1 MYVQLR
7 TGLTNP
13 WEQLQR
19 ATQSINQSA
28 RQGIRP
34 GDRTE
39 EDARRQDRLTLSPMN
54 QFQSRLESLMSQKQ
68 DIIEQKN
75 QLIADTLDAGGDI
88 RQIQSMVSLYDEQIS
103 NIDSQISQ
111 TMKDMMEDPQD
122 KEEEQEGK
130 KPETKEELQQK
141 QMNDLG
147 SASMDLERTGQI
159 YSAYIH
165 KQGAANVLEQEI
177 KLDGGRGGAATP
189 GKSERLQELRQDMD
203 ELYTE
208 TMEGYAD
215 LNVSLKESA
224 EEAAH
229 RHELESE
236 EDTKDER
243 SQQGSSV
250 PDVGVD

>member
-1 MYVQLR
+1 
-7 TGLTNP
+7 
-13 WEQLQR
+13 
-19 ATQSINQSA
+19 
-28 RQGIRP
+28 
-34 GDRTE
+34 
-39 EDARRQDRLTLSPMN
+39 
-54 QFQSRLESLMSQKQ
+54 
-68 DIIEQKN
+68 
-75 QLIADTLDAGGDI
+75 
-88 RQIQSMVSLYDEQIS
+88 
-103 NIDSQISQ
+103 
-111 TMKDMMEDPQD
+111 
-122 KEEEQEGK
+122 
-130 KPETKEELQQK
+130 
-141 QMNDLG
+141 
-147 SASMDLERTGQI
+147 MDLERTGQI

-189 GKSERLQELRQDMD
+189 GKSERLQELRQDID

-236 EDTKDER
+236 EDTKDDR

>member
-54 QFQSRLESLMSQKQ
+54 QFQSRLES
-68 DIIEQKN
+68 
-75 QLIADTLDAGGDI
+75 
-88 RQIQSMVSLYDEQIS
+88 QIQSMVDLYDEQIS

-141 QMNDLG
+141 QMNDLN

-189 GKSERLQELRQDMD
+189 GKSERLQELRQDID